1 MNRRSISTVG
11 LLTVAVLMLGSR
23 LATPAFASFCQISN
37 ISYSYPQQVSPSQS
51 FTTTVTVSGV
61 CASDDA
67 DYYSI
72 RADLN
77 DMSGSVLSFASV
89 PIGYSQGHNWTIHV
103 LNQVTAPTSSGPW
116 RIQFA
121 VYIFAAIGSGTRVD
135 SITYNPVTIQI
146 GTSQTS

>member
-1 MNRRSISTVG
+1 VNTRIISSVG
-11 LLTVAVLMLGSR
+11 LLTVVVLMLGSW
-23 LATPAFASFCQISN
+23 LTAPVFATFCQISN
-37 ISYSYPQQVSPSQS
+37 IAYNYPQQVSPGQS

-77 DMSGSVLSFASV
+77 DMSGSVLSFASM
-89 PIGYSQGHNWTIHV
+89 PIGFSQGQSWTIPV

-135 SITYNPVTIQI
+135 SITYNPVTIQV